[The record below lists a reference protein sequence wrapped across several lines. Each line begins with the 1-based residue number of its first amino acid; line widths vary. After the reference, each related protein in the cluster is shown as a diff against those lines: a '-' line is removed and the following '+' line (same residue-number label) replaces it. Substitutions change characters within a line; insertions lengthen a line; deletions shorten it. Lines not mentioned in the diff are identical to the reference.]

1 MVGRQYHILGCLNH
15 RARGI
20 WITCINFWHIVCITS
35 WFQGTHNMFGFYTAF
50 VVNVIK
56 CRSKYKKY
64 SKRIPTSKT
73 GKMRQ
78 IPGQGQYW
86 QQKLSFLVFFH
97 PKPLDSPSFCLFLHL
112 NQNIDSLYFE
122 AYRFLKVLWRKILC
136 KFTSRHWQAAW
147 QDACRWNFQTYQQDM
162 LLFAHLDTL
171 GFNWIEEET
180 SYFVLDSISTI
191 AILGF

>member
-1 MVGRQYHILGCLNH
+1 MSLNAEVNTKSIQKEYQH
-15 RARGI
+15 LKQAKCDRYQARVNIGSK
-20 WITCINFWHIVCITS
+20 NFPS
-35 WFQGTHNMFGFYTAF
+35 WF
-50 VVNVIK
+50 
-56 CRSKYKKY
+56 
-64 SKRIPTSKT
+64 
-73 GKMRQ
+73 
-78 IPGQGQYW
+78 
-86 QQKLSFLVFFH
+86 FFH

>member
-1 MVGRQYHILGCLNH
+1 
-15 RARGI
+15 
-20 WITCINFWHIVCITS
+20 
-35 WFQGTHNMFGFYTAF
+35 MFGFYTAF

-73 GKMRQ
+73 GKMGKIQ
-78 IPGQGQYW
+78 GQGGHW
-86 QQKLSFLVFFH
+86 QQRLSSGGFR
-97 PKPLDSPSFCLFLHL
+97 PKPLDPPSFCLFLHF

-136 KFTSRHWQAAW
+136 KFTNRHRQAAW
-147 QDACRWNFQTYQQDM
+147 RFACRWNFQTYQDM